1 MNEIPKKN
9 KSDVIVQI
17 VDARNPLLFYCQ
29 DLEKYVKE
37 IGDEKKLSLVLVNKS
52 DFLTARQRLEWLR
65 YFNKHSIRVAFW
77 SAVASHQ
84 LNDLAGLKDHVD
96 DSDDE
101 DDQSETTES
110 SENTEQDEDED
121 EEDEEEDG
129 DEKEADLRV
138 NMNKFDL
145 LGDEKNDEES
155 GQEST
160 EKESSGD
167 EEEDEDEEEDDDD
180 EEENNTAQEINNN
193 EKKPLNQS
201 AQPSLQQSQKKSE
214 SKTDEVRNS
223 FILFCFLIK
232 LN

>member
-1 MNEIPKKN
+1 MKFLI
-9 KSDVIVQI
+9 SDVIVQI

-96 DSDDE
+96 DSDDD

-110 SENTEQDEDED
+110 TENTEQDEDED
-121 EEDEEEDG
+121 DEDEEDG
-129 DEKEADLRV
+129 EEEEETDLRV

-160 EKESSGD
+160 EKEESSGEEEENED
-167 EEEDEDEEEDDDD
+167 EDEDEDEEEDDA
-180 EEENNTAQEINNN
+180 EENNTAQEINHS
-193 EKKPLNQS
+193 ERAKP
-201 AQPSLQQSQKKSE
+201 ARDQSQKKSE
-214 SKTDEVRNS
+214 SKTDKVSN
-223 FILFCFLIK
+223 L
-232 LN
+232 